1 VHLKALI
8 EIKKQE
14 RERIADDIKD
24 YLARGKFIK
33 VYPVGAT
40 GVDLKKM
47 NEVWEKKLKN
57 KPKKG
62 DFV

>member
-47 NEVWEKKLKN
+47 NEVWEKKLKH
-57 KPKKG
+57 KKG
-62 DFV
+62 ESI